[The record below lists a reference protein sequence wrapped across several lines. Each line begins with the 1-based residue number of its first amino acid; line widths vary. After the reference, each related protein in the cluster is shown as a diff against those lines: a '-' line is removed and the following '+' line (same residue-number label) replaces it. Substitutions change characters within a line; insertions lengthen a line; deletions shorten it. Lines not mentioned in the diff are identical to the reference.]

1 MCHGMLRRVGFPQK
15 DGAGRELIRRRPA
28 RRDEKRNMRPY
39 LCDVE
44 CQREAGHMT
53 WHMDVGEEE
62 MDCGGM
68 QLQVTE
74 SFFRMASFNHLESRE
89 IWLTVRLAMA
99 HQPRAG
105 ISLGVS
111 ASRP

>member
-1 MCHGMLRRVGFPQK
+1 MCHGMLRHVRFPQE
-15 DGAGRELIRRRPA
+15 DGAGRELMRRRLA
-28 RRDEKRNMRPY
+28 RRDEKRDMRPC

-62 MDCGGM
+62 MDCGGT

-74 SFFRMASFNHLESRE
+74 SFFRMASFDHLESR
-89 IWLTVRLAMA
+89 IA
-99 HQPRAG
+99 HRTPDQKADERF
-105 ISLGVS
+105 VFHNHDFF
-111 ASRP
+111 RFCH